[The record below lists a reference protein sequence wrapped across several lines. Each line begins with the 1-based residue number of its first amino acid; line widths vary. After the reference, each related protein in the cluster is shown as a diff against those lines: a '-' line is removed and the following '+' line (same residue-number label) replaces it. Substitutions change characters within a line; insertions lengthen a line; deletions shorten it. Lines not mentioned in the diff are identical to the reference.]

1 MKLWLTTTEN
11 KYFMKILWHLLGE
24 YVKTTILLVCS
35 IYTVHHFFY
44 FLFLFFPN
52 HQFVLFFYR
61 IVALFIQRFSL
72 FIYSFILVSHFVFF
86 FFSFLF
92 LSFSLWLTTI
102 ENKCFVKMLWHLLG
116 EYVKTTI
123 LLVCSICTVHRFF
136 YFIFSQSSICA
147 LFSTEFLHCSYN
159 VFHCSSTIPFWLAT
173 LSSSFFF
180 LFFFYLSFEQ

>member
-11 KYFMKILWHLLGE
+11 KYFVKILWHLLGE

-35 IYTVHHFFY
+35 ICTVHHFFY

-92 LSFSLWLTTI
+92 LSFSLWLTT
-102 ENKCFVKMLWHLLG
+102 FG
-116 EYVKTTI
+116 
-123 LLVCSICTVHRFF
+123 
-136 YFIFSQSSICA
+136 
-147 LFSTEFLHCSYN
+147 LFNMYC
-159 VFHCSSTIPFWLAT
+159 
-173 LSSSFFF
+173 SSFFF
-180 LFFFYLSFEQ
+180 FFPSHRFVLFFLQNFCTIHTVFFTVHLPFRFG

>member
-1 MKLWLTTTEN
+1 MKLWLTTIEN
-11 KYFMKILWHLLGE
+11 KYFVKILWYLLGE

-92 LSFSLWLTTI
+92 LSFSLWLTTFGLF
-102 ENKCFVKMLWHLLG
+102 NM
-116 EYVKTTI
+116 Y
-123 LLVCSICTVHRFF
+123 CSLFFFFFPSHRFVLF
-136 YFIFSQSSICA
+136 FLQNFCTIHTVFSLFIYRSVLVSHFVFFFFSF
-147 LFSTEFLHCSYN
+147 LF
-159 VFHCSSTIPFWLAT
+159 
-173 LSSSFFF
+173 FFF
-180 LFFFYLSFEQ
+180 LFFLF